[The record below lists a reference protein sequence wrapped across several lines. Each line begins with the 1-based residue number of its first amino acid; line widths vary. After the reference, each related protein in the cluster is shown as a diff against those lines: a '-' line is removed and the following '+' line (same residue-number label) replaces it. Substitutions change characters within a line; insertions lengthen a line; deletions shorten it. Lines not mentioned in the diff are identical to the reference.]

1 MSCPSASRVNLMTMI
16 LNCKDHDNYRVNLES
31 ISISSWSAGV
41 GGMQAERQLKDDKM
55 IFSIITMVVTFNI
68 INNMNISN
76 KIHTYISWAS
86 KRRSWA
92 RVLQIPQD
100 QCFQDPTRL
109 WSGSSVP
116 HRLGPLVSV
125 GSPRPQLCNAV
136 ERFRRALSRPRA
148 SKSNQANI
156 NLWNYTWTGWGWP
169 SFMRWLSMEGT
180 VARSSSG
187 SSSSA
192 PSLLVYLAA
201 SLRLNKLECL

>member
-31 ISISSWSAGV
+31 ISISIWSAGV
-41 GGMQAERQLKDDKM
+41 GGMQAERQLKDDTM
-55 IFSIITMVVTFNI
+55 IFSNITVVVTFI
-68 INNMNISN
+68 IINISN
-76 KIHTYISWAS
+76 KIHTCISLAP

-92 RVLQIPQD
+92 RVPQIPQG

-169 SFMRWLSMEGT
+169 SFMRWLSMEGM

-192 PSLLVYLAA
+192 PSLLVYVAA
-201 SLRLNKLECL
+201 SLRLNKLVCL

>member
-1 MSCPSASRVNLMTMI
+1 MSCPSASQVNLMTMI
-16 LNCKDHDNYRVNLES
+16 LNCKDHDYYRANLES
-31 ISISSWSAGV
+31 ISISIWSAGV

-55 IFSIITMVVTFNI
+55 IFSNITVVVTFNI
-68 INNMNISN
+68 INNINISN
-76 KIHTYISWAS
+76 KIHTYISWAP

-92 RVLQIPQD
+92 RVPQIPQG

-109 WSGSSVP
+109 WSGSSAL

-125 GSPRPQLCNAV
+125 DSPRPQLCNAV

-192 PSLLVYLAA
+192 FSLLVYVAA
-201 SLRLNKLECL
+201 SLRLNKLVCL